1 VITVRSIDGLSPR
14 LNRLPCI
21 VFGEHAGT
29 GRAALRDGSIVIAN
43 GERRIERA
51 DGSPGRQISIA
62 EDRIPMQFVEWI
74 GR

>member
-1 VITVRSIDGLSPR
+1 
-14 LNRLPCI
+14 